1 MLLRH
6 RVALCRRFFSLP
18 GGARTAAGPFSSSA
32 AAVADAEHAEHA
44 EHVEHAAAAAA
55 APAGAVIGLSDITRA
70 HFRIKP
76 HILDT
81 PFEESRRLS
90 ELFDAT
96 IYTKL
101 EFKQA
106 TGSFKERGAANVIL
120 QLDDAQMQRGVVA
133 ASAGNHA
140 LALARHGPRSGVP
153 VTVVMPVVAPLT
165 KVSNCRSMGA
175 RVIVEGNHLL
185 ESRAIADKLIQ
196 QEGLTYV
203 NGYDDPAIL
212 AGQGTIG
219 LEMLQAVPDLDA
231 VVVPIG
237 GGGLIAGVATAVKQI
252 NPNCLVIGVEPS
264 RCASW
269 TAALEAGAPV
279 SVEANATLA
288 DGLAVTTVGSNAFAC
303 AKDLIDK
310 VVVVSES
317 SIALSIL
324 RLLELESFVVEGGGA
339 TAIAGFIDGKLDEL
353 KGKKVGVILCGGNID
368 MPVLGRV
375 IERGLTADGRMHRFV
390 ANVSDRPGGIAH
402 LTDCI
407 AKHGASVKDLHHER
421 ASVLEDVAIVAITAT
436 VETRD
441 AAHAEELRR
450 GLAKEGLEVRWG
462 GK

>member
-1 MLLRH
+1 MLTMRY
-6 RVALCRRFFSLP
+6 RAALCRRFFYPRGGTSSP
-18 GGARTAAGPFSSSA
+18 GARFSTSA
-32 AAVADAEHAEHA
+32 APEISPNEEESVT
-44 EHVEHAAAAAA
+44 VVAAARDDRSHQ
-55 APAGAVIGLSDITRA
+55 PAAVIGLSDITRA
-70 HFRIKP
+70 HFRIKN
-76 HILDT
+76 HIVDT

-120 QLDDAQMQRGVVA
+120 QLDDEQKQKGVVA

-175 RVIVEGNHLL
+175 RVLVEGNHLL

-231 VVVPIG
+231 VVVPVG
-237 GGGLIAGVATAVKQI
+237 GGGLIAGIATAVKQI
-252 NPNCLVIGVEPS
+252 NPNCKVIGVEPK

-269 TAALEAGAPV
+269 TAALKAGEPV
-279 SVEANATLA
+279 SVAASATLA

-310 VVVVSES
+310 LVVVSES

-353 KGKKVGVILCGGNID
+353 KGKKVGVVLCGGNID

-407 AKHGASVKDLHHER
+407 ATHGASVKDLHHER

-441 AAHAEELRR
+441 AAHAEELRL
-450 GLAKEGLEVRWG
+450 GLAKEGYEVQWD
-462 GK
+462 